1 MNFNQAFDS
10 ANPLPLPLHDT
21 EEEEEE
27 EEEEE
32 AGYVKTTG
40 YEEEEDSPC

>member
-27 EEEEE
+27 E